1 MARGDK
7 LGNRRGEV
15 LTVDAALRSAS
26 ATEVDERNALVAA
39 HAARG
44 GDAADFNGAAVDD
57 LSEEEQFFAQ
67 IGEADSQSKVF
78 VYKQMPGA
86 KEAKVWTGVPGEF
99 DLHAIAMNF
108 GSGDYRVKMYSPTD
122 RGNLGV
128 RLNKVLTELLTPEE
142 ERALARRRGETPLE
156 SGAAPL
162 TESRVAEIVAATIR
176 AALPQQTQADPL
188 VQMERL
194 SGIMK
199 NMMPSAP
206 APQSMDSLALIT
218 GVAKIFRDL
227 TPDRDPI
234 DKGVNAGPFD
244 LLMKYAEP
252 IIKLA
257 TANGQVNPAAPAL
270 PAPAPG
276 TPAVPGATAPAN
288 PAAPPTGA
296 TPEDDPMF
304 MLKMGVRFLVEQA
317 KRDADPQ
324 LYADMV
330 IDQVPPEDLKQL
342 IAAPDFV
349 AVLAQFVPDVANHRP
364 WFERLKAEVIEGTK
378 PEEGAAS

>member
-7 LGNRRGEV
+7 LGSRRGEV
-15 LTVDAALRSAS
+15 LTVDAALRSAGD
-26 ATEVDERNALVAA
+26 TDDRNALVAA

-142 ERALARRRGETPLE
+142 ERALARRRGETPME
-156 SGAAPL
+156 TSGAPL
-162 TESRVAEIVAATIR
+162 TESRVAEIVASTLR
-176 AALPQQTQADPL
+176 AAMPAQAQADPF

-194 SGIMK
+194 SAIMK
-199 NMMPSAP
+199 NMQPSTP
-206 APQSMDSLALIT
+206 APSMDSLALIT

-252 IIKLA
+252 IMKIVTTNAQNQAA
-257 TANGQVNPAAPAL
+257 TAPAL

-276 TPAVPGATAPAN
+276 ATAAN
-288 PAAPPTGA
+288 PGTTPPTA

-304 MLKMGVRFLVEQA
+304 MLKMGIRFLVEQA

-330 IDQVPPEDLKQL
+330 IDQVPPDDLKQL

-349 AVLAQFVPDVANHRP
+349 AVLAQFNADVPNHRA
-364 WFERLKAEVIEGTK
+364 WFERLKAEVIEGLK
-378 PEEGAAS
+378 PEEGAAP

>member
-7 LGNRRGEV
+7 LGARRGEV
-15 LTVDAALRSAS
+15 LTVDAALRSAG
-26 ATEVDERNALVAA
+26 ADADDRNALVAA

-57 LSEEEQFFAQ
+57 MSEEEQFFAQ

-108 GSGDYRVKMYSPTD
+108 GSGDYRVKMYSPTE

-142 ERALARRRGETPLE
+142 ERALARRRGEAPADA
-156 SGAAPL
+156 GAAPL
-162 TESRVAEIVAATIR
+162 TESRVAEIVASVLR
-176 AALPQQTQADPL
+176 SALPQQTQADPL

-199 NMMPSAP
+199 NMMPAAP
-206 APQSMDSLALIT
+206 PAQSMDSLALIT

-234 DKGVNAGPFD
+234 EKGVNAGPFD

-252 IIKLA
+252 IMKIVTANAQNA
-257 TANGQVNPAAPAL
+257 TAAPAPAL

-276 TPAVPGATAPAN
+276 ALVVPGATAAN
-288 PAAPPTGA
+288 PGTTPPTA

-304 MLKMGVRFLVEQA
+304 MLKMGIRFLVEQA

-330 IDQVPPEDLKQL
+330 IDQVPPDDLKQL

-349 AVLAQFVPDVANHRP
+349 AVLAQFNADVPAHRG
-364 WFERLKAEVIEGTK
+364 WFERLKAEVVEGLK
-378 PEEGAAS
+378 PEEGAAP

>member
-7 LGNRRGEV
+7 LGSRRGEV
-15 LTVDAALRSAS
+15 LTVDAALRSAGD
-26 ATEVDERNALVAA
+26 TDDRNALVAA

-156 SGAAPL
+156 SGSAPL
-162 TESRVAEIVAATIR
+162 TESRVAEIVAS
-176 AALPQQTQADPL
+176 ALRSAMPAQAQADPF

-194 SGIMK
+194 SAIMK
-199 NMMPSAP
+199 NMQPSAP
-206 APQSMDSLALIT
+206 APSMDSLALIT

-252 IIKLA
+252 IMKIVTTNAQNQAA
-257 TANGQVNPAAPAL
+257 TAPAL

-276 TPAVPGATAPAN
+276 ATAAN
-288 PAAPPTGA
+288 PGTTPPTA

-304 MLKMGVRFLVEQA
+304 MLKMGIRFLVEQA

-330 IDQVPPEDLKQL
+330 IDQVPPDDLKQL

-349 AVLAQFVPDVANHRP
+349 AVLSQFNADVPNFRP
-364 WFERLKAEVIEGTK
+364 WFERLKAEVVEGLK
-378 PEEGAAS
+378 PEEGAAP